1 MGVFHTSRGLHSRR
15 GLLAGMV
22 ATGFLAGFPGIKGD
36 VLAQAAGLRVPFGPD
51 LAGQGWEHMTFRRIP
66 PTEYAAAGPNELAIT
81 ARASSSLIHRPLP
94 ETAFDLR
101 RASWRWRVDE
111 GVPATDLSQRG
122 GDDRA
127 IAIYFA
133 FAPESERPRA
143 AAGRTNLRRLL
154 ISGSGY
160 ILVYVWGGAGAPG
173 TIVPNPYTRG
183 RGVYLIQRPASS
195 GTGQW
200 QSERVDLAADHQR
213 AFGQPSGILVG
224 LAIASDSDDM
234 DGLNRAR
241 IADLTI
247 S

>member
-1 MGVFHTSRGLHSRR
+1 MGAESQTRR
-15 GLLAGMV
+15 DFLAAIAATGLLAGLPV
-22 ATGFLAGFPGIKGD
+22 GAGD
-36 VLAQAAGLRVPFGPD
+36 VLAQAAGVRVPFGPD

-66 PTEYAAAGPNELAIT
+66 ATEYVANGRDELAIT

-94 ETAFDLR
+94 EDAFDLR
-101 RASWRWRVDE
+101 HASWRWRVDE
-111 GVPATDLSQRG
+111 GVPATDLSRRG

-133 FAPESERPRA
+133 FAPESERARA
-143 AAGRTNLRRLL
+143 AAGRTSLRRLL
-154 ISGSGY
+154 ISGSGH

-195 GTGQW
+195 PAGQW
-200 QSERVDLAADHQR
+200 QREQIDLARDHQR
-213 AFGQPSGILVG
+213 AFGQPPGILVG
-224 LAIASDSDDM
+224 LAVASDSDDV
-234 DGLNRAR
+234 DGINRAR

-247 S
+247 G

>member
-1 MGVFHTSRGLHSRR
+1 MGAEFQTRR
-15 GLLAGMV
+15 GLLAGIAAAGIVTGLPGV
-22 ATGFLAGFPGIKGD
+22 ARDA
-36 VLAQAAGLRVPFGPD
+36 LAQSAGLRVPFGPD
-51 LAGQGWEHMTFRRIP
+51 LAGQGWEQMTFRRIP
-66 PTEYAAAGPNELAIT
+66 PTQYAAAGRDELVID

-94 ETAFDLR
+94 ETAFDMR

-133 FAPESERPRA
+133 FAPERARTRA
-143 AAGRTNLRRLL
+143 AAGRTSLRRLL
-154 ISGSGY
+154 ISGSGH

-173 TIVPNPYTRG
+173 AIVPNPYTRG

-195 GTGQW
+195 ATGQW
-200 QSERVDLAADHQR
+200 QSEQVDLAGDHQR
-213 AFGQPSGILVG
+213 AFGQPPGILVG
-224 LAIASDSDDM
+224 LAVASDSDDV
-234 DGLNRAR
+234 DGVNQAR

-247 S
+247 G

>member
-1 MGVFHTSRGLHSRR
+1 MGAELQTRR
-15 GLLAGMV
+15 GLLAGIA
-22 ATGFLAGFPGIKGD
+22 ATGIVAGLPGVARD
-36 VLAQAAGLRVPFGPD
+36 ALAQSAGVRVPFGPD

-66 PTEYAAAGPNELAIT
+66 PTEYAAAGRDELAIT

-94 ETAFDLR
+94 ETAFDMR

-133 FAPESERPRA
+133 FAPESARARA
-143 AAGRTNLRRLL
+143 AAGRASLRRLL
-154 ISGSGY
+154 ISGSGH

-183 RGVYLIQRPASS
+183 RGVYLIQRPAASA
-195 GTGQW
+195 TGQW
-200 QSERVDLAADHQR
+200 QSEQVDLAGDHQR
-213 AFGQPSGILVG
+213 AFGQPPGILVG
-224 LAIASDSDDM
+224 LAVASDSDDV
-234 DGLNRAR
+234 DGVNRAR

-247 S
+247 G